1 MTTDAKTPNQAV
13 TTRTESDSMG
23 TIEVDAN
30 RYWGAQTE
38 RSLHNFDIG
47 RETFVWGRPMIKAL
61 GILKKSAA
69 LANAELGELPAD
81 IAELIAKAGDEV
93 IAGDLDAEFPLVVF
107 QTGSGTQSN
116 MNSNEVISNR
126 AIELAGGE
134 RGSKTPVHPNDH
146 VNRGQS
152 SNDTFPT
159 AMHIAVVNELAAMYP
174 RVQQLRDTLDAKAK
188 AYADVVMV
196 GRTHLQDATPIT
208 LGQVFS
214 VSSPSAGPPSAP
226 ASTPTRSSGPCAP
239 RRSPRRPASS
249 SPRRTTSSP
258 PWAPTT
264 PWFRSPA
271 PCGSWA
277 TPS

>member
-93 IAGDLDAEFPLVVF
+93 IAGDLD
-107 QTGSGTQSN
+107 T
-116 MNSNEVISNR
+116 EVPSR
-126 AIELAGGE
+126 GLPARLGHPVQHELQ
-134 RGSKTPVHPNDH
+134 RG
-146 VNRGQS
+146 
-152 SNDTFPT
+152 
-159 AMHIAVVNELAAMYP
+159 
-174 RVQQLRDTLDAKAK
+174 
-188 AYADVVMV
+188 
-196 GRTHLQDATPIT
+196 HLQPRHR
-208 LGQVFS
+208 
-214 VSSPSAGPPSAP
+214 AG
-226 ASTPTRSSGPCAP
+226 
-239 RRSPRRPASS
+239 RR
-249 SPRRTTSSP
+249 
-258 PWAPTT
+258 
-264 PWFRSPA
+264 
-271 PCGSWA
+271 
-277 TPS
+277 